1 MAAQIPAL
9 RYEAVTKTYRQG
21 SADVHPLREL
31 NLTIPAGQF
40 VAIVGASGSGK
51 STLLHLT
58 AALTRPSS
66 GEIYLHGEPVA
77 GLDDDGQTHLRREK
91 IAIIFQSFNLFP
103 TMTALENVL
112 FPALLNGRDDAATR
126 TRAIQ
131 LLEQVRLDARQQ
143 HRPDELSGGEQQRV
157 AIARALIHDAPLMLA
172 DEPTGNLDSSTGE
185 QVLTMLRDLVQ
196 THKRTLMLVTH
207 DQHAASYADRIIEM
221 RDGRV
226 LHDSGA

>member
-1 MAAQIPAL
+1 MAALPAL
-9 RYEAVTKTYRQG
+9 RYEGVSKVYRQG
-21 SADVHPLREL
+21 SADVHALRDL
-31 NLTIPAGQF
+31 HLTIPSGQF

-66 GEIYLHGEPVA
+66 GEIYLHGEPV
-77 GLDDDGQTHLRREK
+77 GNLNDEGQTRLRRDK

-112 FPALLNGRDDAATR
+112 FPALLTGRSDASTHE
-126 TRAIQ
+126 RAVK
-131 LLEQVRLDARQQ
+131 LLEDVRLGQRQN

-185 QVLTMLRDLVQ
+185 QVLGLLRDLVH

-207 DQHAASYADRIIEM
+207 DSHAASYADRIIEM
-221 RDGRV
+221 RDGSI